1 MKGGVAAS
9 FPFLLFDDFLAQLSL
24 WGEGPAVDDAKC
36 FYVLLVLVVG
46 QVDFLSIV

>member
-1 MKGGVAAS
+1 MNGGLAAS
-9 FPFLLFDDFLAQLSL
+9 FPLLLLDDFPAQLSL

-36 FYVLLVLVVG
+36 FVLLVLVVG